1 MTHSAVTLTAMLNVS
16 ERTPSKISR
25 WKSPMGAKSRR
36 NLAQASKRFPF
47 VKCQESTLFQQP

>member
-25 WKSPMGAKSRR
+25 WKSPMGQSPEETWLK
-36 NLAQASKRFPF
+36 LPKDFP
-47 VKCQESTLFQQP
+47 